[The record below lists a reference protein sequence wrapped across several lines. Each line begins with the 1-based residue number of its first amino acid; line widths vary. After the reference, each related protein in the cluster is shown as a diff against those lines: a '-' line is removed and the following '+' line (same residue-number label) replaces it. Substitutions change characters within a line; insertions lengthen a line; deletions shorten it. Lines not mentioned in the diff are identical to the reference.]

1 MLIFFL
7 LPFFA
12 NLFSTMAF
20 AEAPRTPREGTW
32 ETRFTLSYFDT
43 TENFTSSGKQSL
55 LNSGEYTNLLGDFR
69 FTYDWQPDWRFYSS
83 VNVARADSSLSS
95 NSGINEIM
103 VGAQKWME
111 AGKFDIAPEVEFV
124 YPMWR
129 VNEDSDSPL
138 LGEGAMRL
146 KAGSWAF
153 YPMGQVKPF
162 AYIGFEYR
170 DEGRAKV
177 IPYSFGVK
185 GRVQRFW
192 VQGEVR
198 GYERIIDDEDAG
210 NNVRKVETATFLQ
223 DADSGSMRYYSINPS
238 YSELA
243 VEGGTRFGDWGLFAG
258 FAYSVNGQNTASGW
272 TGWGGL
278 TFSPK
283 AMHRPGEKRDETF
296 DPRGERYDENVFR
309 ESSPS
314 MPQADPAPESD
325 QPSFNEAPTAPPASG
340 SFGDEDSS
348 VESPR
353 SAAPPEI
360 TAPPPKVDMQLEL
373 KRVVKKAKPK
383 PKPKPKPKKPKTSKK
398 LKNMLDDTESFL
410 EKNK

>member
-12 NLFSTMAF
+12 SLFTISAH
-20 AEAPRTPREGTW
+20 AEAPRVPREGTW

-55 LNSGEYTNLLGDFR
+55 LNRGEYTNLLGDFR

-83 VNVARADSSLSS
+83 INMARADSSLAS
-95 NSGINEIM
+95 NTGVNEIM
-103 VGAQKWME
+103 FGAQKWME
-111 AGKFDIAPEVEFV
+111 AGPVDIAPEAEFV
-124 YPMWR
+124 YPLWR
-129 VNEDSDSPL
+129 VNEDSESPL

-162 AYIGFEYR
+162 VYAGFEYR

-177 IPYSFGVK
+177 IPYSLGVK

-192 VQGEVR
+192 LQGEVR

-210 NNVRKVETATFLQ
+210 NNVRKIETATFLQ
-223 DADSGSMRYYSINPS
+223 DANSGSMRYYSINPS
-238 YSELA
+238 YSEIA
-243 VEGGTRFGDWGLFAG
+243 VEGGTRFGDWGVFAG
-258 FAYSVNGQNTASGW
+258 FAYSVNGQNTAAGW

-283 AMHRPGEKRDETF
+283 AMHRPNDKRDETF

-314 MPQADPAPESD
+314 LPPVAPEESE
-325 QPSFNEAPTAPPASG
+325 SSTFNESPSAPAASG
-340 SFGDEDSS
+340 SFGEEDST

-353 SAAPPEI
+353 SAAPPELSS
-360 TAPPPKVDMQLEL
+360 PPPKVEMQLEL
-373 KRVVKKAKPK
+373 RRVPKKIK

-398 LKNMLDDTESFL
+398 LKNMLDDAENFL
-410 EKNK
+410 EKKK